1 MSEDQIDRRDYGRLE
16 AQVEQLA
23 KDVHALKETV
33 ETMRDMLQQATG
45 GWKLL
50 LAVGGA
56 AAATA
61 SAISWALQHVGLK

>member
-23 KDVHALKETV
+23 RDVYALKETV
-33 ETMRDMLQQATG
+33 ETMRDMLQQAQG

-50 LAVGGA
+50 LAVSGA
-56 AAATA
+56 AAAA
-61 SAISWALQHVGLK
+61 AAAISWMLQHVSMK